1 MICSL
6 FTEVYVLAGII
17 MRAPRPSF
25 KPSSSSGSTS
35 RGAAADPHCISNPDL
50 LHAAQAARAF
60 FDFFAGLTTRELS
73 TLSAGE
79 LSRVVLVFTVA
90 FRISFPLPRVCP
102 DLDYKRAREILGFD
116 GYLEKLSKDPED
128 RDESDSER
136 NIPSKS
142 EAHSPSGSPATNSSS
157 TNNAKP
163 KKSKTDVATA
173 LRVVIGSLRE
183 TYARKIAASDAIATA
198 TSASSHTLS
207 GMGAS
212 THRESMIDPGLEREV
227 RRLGCPIID
236 GSLDSFISSW
246 GGQQD
251 QQYHSRY
258 YQVLPHPGTPHAMY
272 SQFQQQQQQ
281 QPSVGMLP
289 NTNPYNAPEWCQPSS
304 LGNTNAATAALV
316 AETSSSSSLSPFS
329 SGYTTSSQSGP
340 SSCISN
346 SAGLLGGESI
356 GSGGASTLGPGAG
369 GGGVIGG
376 AGPGA
381 GAGSGPAVFHDL
393 WDAMTMGW
401 TDSNMVGVV
410 GLLQEES
417 P

>member
-6 FTEVYVLAGII
+6 FTDVYVLAGII

-25 KPSSSSGSTS
+25 KPSTSSCGSTS

-60 FDFFAGLTTRELS
+60 FDFFEGLTTRELS

-79 LSRVVLVFTVA
+79 LSRVILVFTVA

-102 DLDYKRAREILGFD
+102 DLDYKRAREILEFD

-128 RDESDSER
+128 RDESGNENKIASDGQK
-136 NIPSKS
+136 NNS
-142 EAHSPSGSPATNSSS
+142 EAHSPSDPPAKNTSST

-198 TSASSHTLS
+198 ASASSHTLS

-236 GSLDSFISSW
+236 GSLDSFVSSW

-258 YQVLPHPGTPHAMY
+258 YQVLPHPGTLHAMY

-281 QPSVGMLP
+281 QPSPGMLP
-289 NTNPYNAPEWCQPSS
+289 NANSYGTPEWCQPSS
-304 LGNTNAATAALV
+304 FGNTDAATALV

-329 SGYTTSSQSGP
+329 SGYTTSSHSGP
-340 SSCISN
+340 SSSIST
-346 SAGLLGGESI
+346 ALLGGEGA
-356 GSGGASTLGPGAG
+356 GSGSASGLGPGS
-369 GGGVIGG
+369 
-376 AGPGA
+376 
-381 GAGSGPAVFHDL
+381 GSGPAVFHDL

-401 TDSNMVGVV
+401 TDSNMVDVV
-410 GLLQEES
+410 GLSQQES